1 MAFSSL
7 SLSIVRRWCVRM
19 NVCVWVLCTSEM
31 KRNLAVI
38 KKNSPNRASNN
49 RNVYTMLWCAN
60 TDSFAGACA
69 DLTGAW
75 PVFPVFHKISSGS
88 LRNIYMCVCVDLPY
102 HFVLIFHDFAS
113 TGSFRVQKTT
123 FKLWSISIYSL
134 LSLNWSI
141 KLWIILHIKM
151 VTVFTLLLRNKMSWF
166 WYVLLPLFLLA
177 LQLFS
182 FVSY

>member
-1 MAFSSL
+1 MLCAYE
-7 SLSIVRRWCVRM
+7 C
-19 NVCVWVLCTSEM
+19 VCVSTVYEWNE
-31 KRNLAVI
+31 AQFGGD

-88 LRNIYMCVCVDLPY
+88 LRNIYMCVCFDLPY

-113 TGSFRVQKTT
+113 TGSVRVQKTT
-123 FKLWSISIYSL
+123 FKLCSISIYSL

-166 WYVLLPLFLLA
+166 WYVLLPLLLLA